1 MNNVK
6 LKVLLCRLLVP
17 TTIQLEEVDSYPA
30 KEVSAGSEHHTVYLV
45 GL

>member
-17 TTIQLEEVDSYPA
+17 STIQLKEVDSYSA
-30 KEVSAGSEHHTVYLV
+30 KEVSAGSKHHPVYLV
-45 GL
+45 RV